1 MKSKSIIAGILAAIA
16 VAFAAVSGLSSNES
30 RQQGAQDVSP
40 SKKKKN
46 FSSKEEFEG
55 QFPLTDYST
64 AEPSNE
70 AERSKKKARDK
81 RYNKK
86 SQIAL
91 SEHSTDI
98 VNFTDWETDLPAL
111 PAARSQAVVI
121 GRVKAA
127 QAHLSSDKA
136 AVYSEFTVQVDEVL
150 KTDVVESPPPDSLI
164 TVTRGGGRVRFPS
177 GHITVK
183 HIAGQGMPLA
193 GRQYVFFLE
202 RDAEEKDFHIL
213 TGYELRGDR
222 VFTLD
227 FPQEG
232 HPINQYHD
240 VDKATFMN
248 ALRLAVAG
256 PQSAIRN

>member
-16 VAFAAVSGLSSNES
+16 VAFATVSGLSSDEP
-30 RQQGAQDVSP
+30 RQQGAQEMSP
-40 SKKKKN
+40 SKKKRT
-46 FSSKEEFEG
+46 FGSKEEFEG
-55 QFPLTDYST
+55 RFPLTEYSIS
-64 AEPSNE
+64 EPANE

-81 RYNKK
+81 RYNNK

-91 SEHSTDI
+91 SEHSADI
-98 VNFTDWETDLPAL
+98 VSFSDWEADLPAF

-121 GRVKAA
+121 GRVKTA

-136 AVYSEFTVQVDEVL
+136 VVYSEFTVQVDEVL
-150 KTDVVESPPPDSLI
+150 KTDVGETSPPNSLI

-177 GHITVK
+177 GHVTVQ
-183 HIAGQGMPLA
+183 HVAGQGMPLA

-202 RDAEEKDFHIL
+202 RDAAEKDFHIL

-227 FPQEG
+227 FPHDG

-248 ALRLAVAG
+248 ALRLAGAD
-256 PQSAIRN
+256 PQQAIHH

>member
-1 MKSKSIIAGILAAIA
+1 MKSKSIVVGVLVAIA
-16 VAFAAVSGLSSNES
+16 VAFAAVNGLSSNES
-30 RQQGAQDVSP
+30 RQQGAQDVSR
-40 SKKKKN
+40 SKKKRT
-46 FSSKEEFEG
+46 FGSKDEFEG

-64 AEPSNE
+64 SEPSSE

-91 SEHSTDI
+91 SEHSADI
-98 VNFTDWETDLPAL
+98 VSFTDWEADLPAF

-121 GRVKAA
+121 GRVKTA

-136 AVYSEFTVQVDEVL
+136 AVYSEFKVQVDEVL
-150 KTDVVESPPPDSLI
+150 KTDVVESPPVSSLI
-164 TVTRGGGRVRFPS
+164 TVTRGSGRVRFPS
-177 GHITVK
+177 GHVTVK

-202 RDAEEKDFHIL
+202 RDAEEDAFHIL

-227 FPQEG
+227 FPHEG
-232 HPINQYHD
+232 HPINQYYD

-248 ALRLAVAG
+248 ALRLAVAD
-256 PQSAIRN
+256 PQTAIRH